1 MSLKIEQ
8 RLDSVF
14 ISEHK
19 PRIYATGVYL
29 VPMKVIDGEK
39 ERYVWVVDEFN
50 DDSYLNG
57 ELCSPIEYTDNLKDL
72 LQSE

>member
-8 RLDSVF
+8 SLDSVF
-14 ISEHK
+14 ISEHE